1 MHLAGAG
8 TDRAVLKQTQET
20 IFIHNILCDVLG
32 LGGDAVQGEAKHT
45 PVKTMKTYA
54 SQDSM
59 QFHYI
64 LQIIIIFHRIQHRE

>member
-20 IFIHNILCDVLG
+20 IFIHQILCDVLG
-32 LGGDAVQGEAKHT
+32 LWGDAVQGAAKHM
-45 PVKTMKTYA
+45 PVKTYA

-64 LQIIIIFHRIQHRE
+64 LQIIIILHRIPHSE